1 MDIVLC
7 KRTDVRMSGEDAST
21 VRRFLF
27 QSVDGA
33 ADRDKKAWR
42 SFWRSVADAGVGE
55 YFSITIKRR
64 RNSRFHKLTMKV
76 LTVVFEAQETFT
88 DFRIFRSFIKLG
100 AGFVDFVP
108 NPDGEIKAIPKS
120 ASFDEASED
129 EIREFFQNACQ
140 FLRSG
145 RAQKTLWPALSA
157 QIAEQSMER
166 LLRQFDK
173 E

>member
-7 KRTDVRMSGEDAST
+7 KRTDARLSDEDART

-27 QSVDGA
+27 QSVDGVT
-33 ADRDKKAWR
+33 DRDKKAWR
-42 SFWRSVADAGVGE
+42 SFWRAVADAGSGE
-55 YFSITIKRR
+55 YFTVTIKRR
-64 RNSRFHKLTMKV
+64 RNSRFHRLTMKV
-76 LTVVFEAQETFT
+76 LTEVFKAQETFS
-88 DFRIFRSFIKLG
+88 DFRIFRAFIKLG

-108 NPDGEIKAIPKS
+108 NADGELKAIPKS
-120 ASFDEASED
+120 ASFDESSE
-129 EIREFFQNACQ
+129 EEVREFFQNACV

-145 RAQKTLWPALSA
+145 RAQKTLWPQLSV
-157 QIAEQSMER
+157 QVAEQGMER